1 MLLLQNFLCFAR
13 ALYDKITGMN
23 QTEERFTQLETKL
36 AYMEDFIEK
45 LQNVT
50 VEHEKTIEEL
60 KIENEILKTKVKE
73 MVFAIEEIP
82 HTRPPHY

>member
-1 MLLLQNFLCFAR
+1 MRLLQNFLCFAR
-13 ALYDKITGMN
+13 AFYDKVIDMN
-23 QTEERFTQLETKL
+23 QIEDRFTQLETKL

-50 VEHEKTIEEL
+50 VGHEKTIAEL
-60 KIENEILKTKVKE
+60 KAENEILKAKVKE

-82 HTRPPHY
+82 NTRPPHY